1 MNKSQPSGLYLHI
14 PFCRSK
20 CSYCAFY
27 SIPDPSRIREWIEA
41 VRLEMEQYEGLFP
54 PFDTIYLGGGTPS
67 LLEEGALASLLGD
80 AFRRFRFD
88 SDVEITLEANPDD
101 LSLDSLSFYR
111 SLGINRVS
119 IGVQSFREEDL
130 RILGRRHTADQTRRS
145 LREAREAGF
154 ESISVDLIMGIP
166 ARVGTPLERWKAV
179 LEAALSFNPEHLSCY
194 LLTCEA
200 DTRLNDVL
208 KHRKLSLLGEE
219 EERRLFLYTSQH
231 LMANGYRHYEVS
243 NFARSDAMRSRH
255 NSKYWSHAPYLGLGP
270 SAHSFLA
277 GDRWWNVRSV
287 ERYCETLAHHELP
300 VAGRESLT
308 SDQIWLEQLSLG
320 LRTSNGIS
328 QHLLRQS
335 KQTDATLAALSQ
347 DGLIRLASDRIYPT
361 PEGYLVSDSLPLLF
375 LEP

>member
-101 LSLDSLSFYR
+101 LSLDRLSFYR